1 MKIPSIL
8 FVFLGLLIWSACSK
22 KSTIDENMTG
32 NNLSIQRLGLYTGSL
47 QQCGSSGCTSTDTS
61 FELVEENSTYY
72 FQMGKIK
79 RPVEFSSNYSNFQ
92 SLEVVYMDSAHN
104 TSMRIISGYFKKDSV
119 TVTFHSV
126 LGFEPTNSLFAQ
138 KK

>member
-22 KSTIDENMTG
+22 KSTIDEDMTG

-47 QQCGSSGCTSTDTS
+47 QECGSSGCTSTDTS
-61 FELVEENSTYY
+61 FELVEENSMYY

-79 RPVEFSSNYSNFQ
+79 RQIELNPYSDFQ
-92 SLEVVYMDSAHN
+92 SVDVVYLDSAHT
-104 TSMRIISGYFKKDSV
+104 TSMRIISGYFNKDSV
-119 TVTFHSV
+119 TVTFHSQ
-126 LGFEPTNSLFAQ
+126 LGFEPTNSLFAH